1 MTSVRLP
8 ALLGLLAIAA
18 ALPVNGYEV
27 NAWPAAVFEKD
38 AAGKTVSWTG
48 AGPLLFS
55 GQAPAPDKG
64 TAQGFRPFYVRV
76 KSEENVKT
84 DILYPLF
91 FFRKYPDAYKW
102 SVFQLINGEGIDRA
116 ATLSGQPTDRHLDIW
131 PFYFSHETGDPRD
144 SYRALLPFYGTVVGR
159 LGFDRLSWVLFPL
172 YVDAYK
178 RHTDVTY
185 VPFPFVRIS
194 RGDANGFGI
203 WPLFGSTRGPGNS
216 RHAFFLWPFGW
227 DNAVDPPPESPAG
240 TAPKTQ
246 LGILPFYTRDTGP
259 GSISENYFWPFFG
272 YTELTIPDRYSEKRY
287 FWPFLVQG
295 RGDTRYVNRWGPFYT
310 YSNDSGYDSRWVLW
324 PLWHRMTWVDED
336 LHQSKTQFFYFLY
349 WCQEQRSE
357 SRPSLAPGYKRHI
370 WPLLSIWDNGAG
382 SRQVEFP
389 SVFEVF
395 FPDNP
400 DVRETWSPLFSV
412 YRFDRRPTGESRS
425 ELLWGAL
432 TWKSNPG
439 EGLSEFHLG
448 PLLGMRRQPPGQAWT
463 ILGFDFGAKSGES
476 SRLNR

>member
-178 RHTDVTY
+178 RHTDA
-185 VPFPFVRIS
+185 PIS
-194 RGDANGFGI
+194 R
-203 WPLFGSTRGPGNS
+203 
-216 RHAFFLWPFGW
+216 
-227 DNAVDPPPESPAG
+227 
-240 TAPKTQ
+240 
-246 LGILPFYTRDTGP
+246 
-259 GSISENYFWPFFG
+259 
-272 YTELTIPDRYSEKRY
+272 
-287 FWPFLVQG
+287 
-295 RGDTRYVNRWGPFYT
+295 
-310 YSNDSGYDSRWVLW
+310 
-324 PLWHRMTWVDED
+324 
-336 LHQSKTQFFYFLY
+336 
-349 WCQEQRSE
+349 
-357 SRPSLAPGYKRHI
+357 
-370 WPLLSIWDNGAG
+370 
-382 SRQVEFP
+382 FP
-389 SVFEVF
+389 S
-395 FPDNP
+395 
-400 DVRETWSPLFSV
+400 
-412 YRFDRRPTGESRS
+412 
-425 ELLWGAL
+425 
-432 TWKSNPG
+432 
-439 EGLSEFHLG
+439 
-448 PLLGMRRQPPGQAWT
+448 
-463 ILGFDFGAKSGES
+463 
-476 SRLNR
+476 

>member
-102 SVFQLINGEGIDRA
+102 SVFQLINGEGIDRV

-131 PFYFSHETGDPRD
+131 PLYFSHETGDPRD
-144 SYRALLPFYGTVVGR
+144 SYRALLPFYGTVFGR

-246 LGILPFYTRDTGP
+246 LGILPLYTRDTGP

-310 YSNDSGYDSRWVLW
+310 YSNDNGYDS
-324 PLWHRMTWVDED
+324 T
-336 LHQSKTQFFYFLY
+336 
-349 WCQEQRSE
+349 
-357 SRPSLAPGYKRHI
+357 
-370 WPLLSIWDNGAG
+370 
-382 SRQVEFP
+382 
-389 SVFEVF
+389 
-395 FPDNP
+395 
-400 DVRETWSPLFSV
+400 
-412 YRFDRRPTGESRS
+412 
-425 ELLWGAL
+425 
-432 TWKSNPG
+432 
-439 EGLSEFHLG
+439 LG
-448 PLLGMRRQPPGQAWT
+448 PLAPLAQDDLGRRGPPPVQDPVFLLSVLVPGAAERVPPVARPWLQEAHLAPPQHLGQRRRQPPGRIPERVRSLLPRQSGHPRDLVAPVLGLPLRPAPHGREPERAPLGGPHVEEQPGRRPLRIPRGAAPWHAPAALRP
-463 ILGFDFGAKSGES
+463 ILDHLRIRFWSKSRARVPG
-476 SRLNR
+476 